1 MKKLIIAATLAIGAT
16 MVFGRP
22 HVGITQPITP
32 QPVRPP
38 LVGSHVGENN
48 PAQFLVNCWSQKAQ
62 MELDAKTQRINEEN
76 AKRRAEAQEKA
87 DRERAQVKQAIEA
100 KAAEQVAKKAAQER
114 EDRRRKILGEGL
126 YRSSKRKTLSG
137 PVPILSPGPRKL

>member
-1 MKKLIIAATLAIGAT
+1 MKRIAIVLAFLACVSYT
-16 MVFGRP
+16 R
-22 HVGITQPITP
+22 
-32 QPVRPP
+32 
-38 LVGSHVGENN
+38 GENN
-48 PAQFLVNCWSQKAQ
+48 PAQFLANCWSQKAQ

-100 KAAEQVAKKAAQER
+100 KAREQVAKKAAQER

-126 YRSSKRKTLSG
+126 YRSSKRKTLAG
-137 PVPILSPGPRKL
+137 PVPILRPEPRPAKIKIWR

>member
-1 MKKLIIAATLAIGAT
+1 
-16 MVFGRP
+16 
-22 HVGITQPITP
+22 
-32 QPVRPP
+32 
-38 LVGSHVGENN
+38 
-48 PAQFLVNCWSQKAQ
+48 